1 MPFASYSDDELLSA
15 IRHDDKKAFAEFFQR
30 YWKQVHAMTYAMV
43 PSMDATQE
51 IVQNIFI
58 SLWDNRTTLSIR
70 HLPSYLQAETKNCVL
85 NYIDSQLI
93 HTRHSDK
100 SMEALERGMNELR
113 EKPKKIFRL
122 HELEGLSIAE
132 IARCLS
138 SLKRLFNIIPHNQQ
152 KG

>member
-1 MPFASYSDDELLSA
+1 MPIASYSDDELLSA
-15 IRHDDKKAFAEFFQR
+15 IRHDDEKAFAEFFER
-30 YWKQVHAMTYAMV
+30 YWKQVHGMTYAMV

-58 SLWDNRTTLSIR
+58 SLWDNRTTLSIS
-70 HLPSYLQAETKNCVL
+70 HLPSSLQAATKNCVL
-85 NYIDSQLI
+85 NYIDSQRI

-100 SMEALERGMNELR
+100 SMEALERVMNDLP

-122 HELEGLSIAE
+122 HELEGLSIVE
-132 IARCLS
+132 IVRCLS

>member
-1 MPFASYSDDELLSA
+1 MPISSYSDDELLSA
-15 IRHDDKKAFAEFFQR
+15 IRHDDEKAFAELFER

-58 SLWDNRTTLSIR
+58 SLWDNRATLSIS
-70 HLPSYLQAETKNCVL
+70 HLPSYLQAATKNCVL

-100 SMEALERGMNELR
+100 SMEALECGMNDLP